1 MRGNTASS
9 GKDIIG
15 NPFHNYPSVRRGGHC
30 TVAGI
35 FGLHVSHLL
44 FDFFGADVT
53 AEYGGN
59 SQVPPLPGVR
69 RCHHVLRIKH
79 LLGQFRHIDVAELVA
94 SPRNQR
100 RESDHEEVQA
110 GERNH
115 IDGKFAEIRV
125 QLTWKTETSSNTG
138 HDQ

>member
-1 MRGNTASS
+1 LRGNTASS

-15 NPFHNYPSVRRGGHC
+15 NPFDNYQSVGLTGHC

-35 FGLHVSHLL
+35 FGLHVSHLF
-44 FDFFGADVT
+44 FDFLGADVT

-59 SQVPPLPGVR
+59 RQVPPLPRVR
-69 RCHHVLRIKH
+69 RCHHVLRIEH
-79 LLGQFRHIDVAELVA
+79 LLSQLRHIDVAELVA
-94 SPRNQR
+94 SPRHQWS
-100 RESDHEEVQA
+100 ESDHEEVQA

-115 IDGKFAEIRV
+115 INGKFSEIRV
-125 QLTWKTETSSNTG
+125 QLTWKTQTSSNTR